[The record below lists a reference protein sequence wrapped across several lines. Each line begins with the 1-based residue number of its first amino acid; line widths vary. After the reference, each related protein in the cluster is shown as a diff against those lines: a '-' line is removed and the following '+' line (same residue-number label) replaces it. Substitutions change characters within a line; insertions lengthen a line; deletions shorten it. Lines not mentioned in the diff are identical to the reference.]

1 VGKWLEMKELITI
14 IARELVDKPE
24 EVVVTQKEGERI
36 SVIELRVAKEDFG
49 KVIGK
54 RGRTVEAIRTVLTG
68 ASAKLKKR
76 CILEIIE

>member
-1 VGKWLEMKELITI
+1 MKELITI

-24 EVVVTQKEGERI
+24 EVVVTEKEGERI

-54 RGRTVEAIRTVLTG
+54 RGRTAEAIRNVLTG

>member
-1 VGKWLEMKELITI
+1 MKELITY
-14 IARELVDKPE
+14 IARALVDKPE

-36 SVIELRVAKEDFG
+36 SVIELRVAKQDFG

-54 RGRTVEAIRTVLTG
+54 RGRTAEAIRTVLSG

-76 CILEIIE
+76 YILEIIE

>member
-1 VGKWLEMKELITI
+1 MKELITI

-24 EVVVTQKEGERI
+24 KVVVTEKEGERI

-54 RGRTVEAIRTVLTG
+54 RGRTAEAIRTLLTG